1 MAFGERLVAL
11 RKQHGL
17 TQQALADRA
26 EIHVTLLRRYEAG
39 KTEPGFDTLRRLA
52 LALNVSSD
60 RLLFDESERGPGD
73 ELALQFEAAAR
84 LDPDE
89 LNVVRELIEGMLL
102 RHEAKRW
109 AA

>member
-1 MAFGERLVAL
+1 
-11 RKQHGL
+11 
-17 TQQALADRA
+17 
-26 EIHVTLLRRYEAG
+26 
-39 KTEPGFDTLRRLA
+39 
-52 LALNVSSD
+52 VSSD

-89 LNVVRELIEGMLL
+89 LNVVRELNEGMLL

>member
-39 KTEPGFDTLRRLA
+39 KTQPGLDTLRRLA
-52 LALNVSSD
+52 LGLNVAAD